1 MWESIPPVSVFEEN
15 QLLGCQQIGEKVL
28 LGRVCLEAPG
38 PGWIK
43 DWKLNNLP
51 TVTYRFVMIM
61 LLSLI
66 LA

>member
-1 MWESIPPVSVFEEN
+1 MWESIPPVSVFKEN

-51 TVTYRFVMIM
+51 VQTYRSDVIM
-61 LLSLI
+61 LGTLD
-66 LA
+66 